1 MPWYGII
8 IHNIFNI
15 HITRFYGFFILK
27 LPLSVP
33 MSVFMLVKQTVDPF
47 KTLIF
52 YPPNVFS
59 PPFWQTLNS
68 LCILSLFLTL
78 KETKKNLFPLLLY
91 FLFMTKLSAPKC
103 IAVAIHCS
111 QIVLFTAEL
120 LSSVVGSITCNWRH
134 CFKTLFIASWERR
147 ETLGWNCVSHTHG
160 GWIWNGWQKR
170 RQSTCERESCMKPSC
185 TPSYNHVWHSN
196 WNSLTR
202 CDHIMG
208 TCIECV

>member
-134 CFKTLFIASWERR
+134 CFKMLFIASWERR
-147 ETLGWNCVSHTHG
+147 ETLGWNCVSHTHTGDGYEMDDRKG
-160 GWIWNGWQKR
+160 GKAPTR
-170 RQSTCERESCMKPSC
+170 ERAVWSPHVHHHTTTFGTATG
-185 TPSYNHVWHSN
+185 TPWLFVTILWE
-196 WNSLTR
+196 R
-202 CDHIMG
+202 
-208 TCIECV
+208 V